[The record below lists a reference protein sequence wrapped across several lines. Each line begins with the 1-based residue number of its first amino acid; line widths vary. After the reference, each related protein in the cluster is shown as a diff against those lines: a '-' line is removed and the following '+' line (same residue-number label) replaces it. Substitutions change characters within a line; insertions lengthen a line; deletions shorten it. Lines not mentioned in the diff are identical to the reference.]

1 MNSGPKLLSAALL
14 ILAAIAGVYFLTGD
28 NDNGG
33 DVPNNAPP
41 TIGERPVDPEIDPA
55 SIRTVDNG
63 QGTTPTRG
71 PIRTETPQTSET
83 FDPGQGLEGTVIDP
97 RGNIVVG
104 AGVFLFEDNSQN
116 LAAQLFA
123 QNNGAV
129 RRPVAEAMTDENG
142 RFKLGVREITAQ
154 KRFELWITTDY
165 FADFS
170 RQGILLYNGQYFEM
184 KPVQLKIGVA
194 VSGVVVDKR
203 TGSAIPS
210 ATVQLIPPTVG
221 FQAAAVPGRQLTTSY
236 RLQTQT
242 SSTLSG
248 LEVLTDNNGFFR
260 IENAPVG
267 GARLVAFAD
276 SYARQEKQ
284 NVNLADG
291 STDSVRFELSAGM
304 ELGGLVVNANSEP
317 IRDAKVTAIALSN
330 VRGGQAETLTGEDGQ
345 FLLRGLEEGPYTL
358 LVIAPGYIRPEALP
372 PVEAGTL
379 DEVIQL
385 EQKGTVLVQ
394 VVDGSTNR
402 RITDFS
408 FLVRTFHPAQ
418 DQVGQSIGN
427 QMTNVSGRDLE
438 DGYYQIRDVDPGR
451 QYKLEV
457 RARGYAMTFSDAFE
471 VVRGGQEPS
480 VVVRM
485 MRGGSLTAQI
495 LTPDGQPLRG
505 AAVRTLPNDHQN
517 LEAVP
522 WLEALRVWNITRATT
537 TSSATGVVELEG
549 LTPGV
554 YQLEI
559 THPDYSQVA
568 VQDIEVFDG
577 QPTELGGISLVAGTQ
592 VTGQAYVDGQP
603 AAQVKITITKAPD
616 ATDQPMF
623 TAIAFTD
630 SEGNYQIAK
639 RLPPGRYQVQA
650 MRTGGGP
657 SAIFNHLADLRQ
669 TERQFT
675 VQFGQSEHTEVF
687 RIQ

>member
-28 NDNGG
+28 DDNGG
-33 DVPNNAPP
+33 QVPSNDAPP
-41 TIGERPVDPEIDPA
+41 TIEGRQDEPETDPA
-55 SIRTVDNG
+55 SARTVDNG
-63 QGTTPTRG
+63 PGTTTPTRG
-71 PIRTETPQTSET
+71 PIRTETNQTSET
-83 FDPGQGLEGTVIDP
+83 FDPGQGLEGMVIDP

-123 QNNGAV
+123 QNSGTV
-129 RRPVAEAMTDENG
+129 RRPVAEGVTDESG
-142 RFKLGVREITAQ
+142 RFRLPVREITPQ

-184 KPVQLKIGVA
+184 QKPIQLQIGVA

-203 TGSAIPS
+203 SGSAIPN

-221 FQAAAVPGRQLTTSY
+221 FQAAAVPGRELTTSY

-284 NVNLADG
+284 NVNLAEG
-291 STDSVRFELSAGM
+291 PTDSIRFELSAGM
-304 ELGGLVVNANSEP
+304 ELGGIVVNENSEP

-345 FLLRGLEEGPYTL
+345 FMLRGLEEGPYNL

-385 EQKGTVLVQ
+385 ERKGSVLVQ

-418 DQVGQSIGN
+418 GQVGQSIGN
-427 QMTNVSGRDLE
+427 QLTNVSGRDLE
-438 DGYYQIRDVDPGR
+438 DGYYQIQDVDPGR

-471 VVRGGQEPS
+471 VVRGGQAPT
-480 VVVRM
+480 VVVPM

-505 AAVRTLPNDHQN
+505 AAVRTLPNDHQS

-522 WLEALRVWNITRATT
+522 WLEALRVWNITRTNAT
-537 TSSATGVVELEG
+537 S
-549 LTPGV
+549 
-554 YQLEI
+554 
-559 THPDYSQVA
+559 
-568 VQDIEVFDG
+568 
-577 QPTELGGISLVAGTQ
+577 LGHRCRRAGSTDS
-592 VTGQAYVDGQP
+592 GHLP
-603 AAQVKITITKAPD
+603 AR
-616 ATDQPMF
+616 DQPP
-623 TAIAFTD
+623 
-630 SEGNYQIAK
+630 
-639 RLPPGRYQVQA
+639 RL
-650 MRTGGGP
+650 
-657 SAIFNHLADLRQ
+657 LAGDRAGH
-669 TERQFT
+669 RG
-675 VQFGQSEHTEVF
+675 V
-687 RIQ
+687 RRPAD